1 MNLVT
6 GESAET
12 KYERSDVCPVPRA
25 VIVAEASA
33 AFVIAKALLEKL
45 GGDSIAE
52 ITPRFEQIK
61 KAKPHLPGK
70 PIIFWP

>member
-1 MNLVT
+1 
-6 GESAET
+6 
-12 KYERSDVCPVPRA
+12 

-45 GGDSIAE
+45 GGDSIVE

-61 KAKPHLPGK
+61 KAKPHLSGTPH
-70 PIIFWP
+70 IFWP